1 MEPSSMVSVLRN
13 VSREKRERERQEYK
27 ELSQVVPLHT
37 TVHHMGIACVR
48 LDWPKYQEEGRE

>member
-13 VSREKRERERQEYK
+13 VSRKERGGGREEQK

-48 LDWPKYQEEGRE
+48 LDWPKYQEGGRE